1 MMGLI
6 DRIEV
11 TDLWKPHVGEA
22 DGKVAL
28 SAEAVASRPGLL
40 NIIPPAGR
48 KRVGRNE
55 LLECFPLLPFPC

>member
-1 MMGLI
+1 MGLI
-6 DRIEV
+6 DRIEG

-28 SAEAVASRPGLL
+28 SAEAVASRPGVEL

-48 KRVGRNE
+48 SG
-55 LLECFPLLPFPC
+55 